1 MEGVNDARAVKRAF
15 SPTRGCRVLK
25 GAYDAKAGHYDV
37 PDAVVADIARVMTE
51 EGTRVVVLTDSD
63 VAGRQMRGKIVRAA
77 PGAYHAFLGTHLSSA
92 KEDSA
97 THRAGNVGVEHAS
110 VENLRNAVAGA
121 RRAACAGGSAG
132 VSRNEFTRG
141 DLERWGLCGP
151 SDGAPDPRWSAFGG
165 VGERRRLV
173 GEYLGVGEC
182 DAKQL
187 VRQLNLFFTRAEAE
201 AALSM
206 LPGEGEAVPRKMTD
220 GRADRM
226 VKLREDD
233 EEEFDLYAYYP
244 PGVAPPGF
252 E

>member
-1 MEGVNDARAVKRAF
+1 M
-15 SPTRGCRVLK
+15 
-25 GAYDAKAGHYDV
+25 
-37 PDAVVADIARVMTE
+37 
-51 EGTRVVVLTDSD
+51 
-63 VAGRQMRGKIVRAA
+63 
-77 PGAYHAFLGTHLSSA
+77 
-92 KEDSA
+92 
-97 THRAGNVGVEHAS
+97 
-110 VENLRNAVAGA
+110 
-121 RRAACAGGSAG
+121 
-132 VSRNEFTRG
+132 
-141 DLERWGLCGP
+141 
-151 SDGAPDPRWSAFGG
+151 
-165 VGERRRLV
+165 